1 MTVAARATRTTKPKP
16 AITRDRYHRYTFEGS
31 VYPGVTSLIKVV
43 DKSDVLMRWAARNT
57 AEAAILQAANLPSLL
72 ETSGKEGV
80 IRLLAERSS
89 WKRDAAADLGTDLHG
104 YADRISQGEDI
115 AKDTVPDEAWARA
128 SGYAE
133 WWKAS
138 GWRRRITE
146 AYIVNRTLGY
156 GGTIDLLAYDEEG
169 RTVLADVKSGKGVY
183 GETILQ
189 LVGYGMAEMIAP
201 ADSPVAYPMPAIDRY
216 AVLHVTDA
224 GVRVIDLE
232 PTEED
237 RAAFRA
243 CIPLSAWQKAHK
255 DAL

>member
-1 MTVAARATRTTKPKP
+1 MTVATRATKPKP
-16 AITRDRYHRYTFEGS
+16 AVARDRYHRYTFEG
-31 VYPGVTSLIKVV
+31 VVHPGVTGLIKVI

-57 AEAAILQAANLPSLL
+57 AEAAILQAANIPSLL

-104 YADRISQGEDI
+104 YADRISQGEDL
-115 AKDTVPDEAWARA
+115 AKDTVPEAAWARA
-128 SGYAE
+128 AAYAD
-133 WWKAS
+133 WWQGS
-138 GWRRRITE
+138 GWKRRITE
-146 AYIVNRTLGY
+146 AYVINRTLGY
-156 GGTIDLLAYDEEG
+156 GGTIDLLAYDENG

-189 LVGYGMAEMIAP
+189 LLAYGRAEVIAP
-201 ADSPVAYPMPAIDRY
+201 VGSPTAYPMPPIDRY

-224 GVRVIDLE
+224 GVRVVDIE

-237 RAAFRA
+237 WVAFQA
-243 CIPLSAWQKAHK
+243 CIPLAAWQKTHK